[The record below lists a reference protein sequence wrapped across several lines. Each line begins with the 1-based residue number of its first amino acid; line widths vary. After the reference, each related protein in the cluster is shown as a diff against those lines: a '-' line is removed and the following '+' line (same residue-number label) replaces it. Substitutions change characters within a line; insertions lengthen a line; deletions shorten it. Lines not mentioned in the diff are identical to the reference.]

1 MPEKLDRCVAK
12 VKGQK
17 GVDNAYAI
25 CNASLK
31 EIKDDD
37 DDPICRHCGKPESEH
52 GLFTKHDFEEDV
64 EHDDEYESGITIIIK
79 EQEKEAVAIGGGL
92 SAVSIGGKKK
102 TQEHHNPLDIPF
114 GKEVDE
120 IEACPEFDKIH
131 EALMHESYSFENKAG
146 DSMSGPVDEGGEG
159 SGEKGHTTA
168 KDLPFGQEP
177 QGRGNIPSP
186 FRVSKVDAML
196 DDIRQI
202 GGQTTTEDW
211 AAKTGEDPTV
221 VQNDLDKLVQ
231 QGKLNVVSDPSLGNI
246 YSIEPF
252 EDLT

>member
-1 MPEKLDRCVAK
+1 MGVTAIMPAKLDRCVEK

-52 GLFTKHDFEEDV
+52 GLFTKHDFEEDI

-114 GKEVDE
+114 GHETE
-120 IEACPEFDKIH
+120 IEACPEFDKVH
-131 EALMHESYSFENKAG
+131 EALMQESYSFENKAG
-146 DSMSGPVDEGGEG
+146 DYMSGPVDEGGPG
-159 SGEKGHTTA
+159 SGPKKGGGQEEPPMGDPKFVNAKLTWDSLDDVSKTNILA
-168 KDLPFGQEP
+168 TSWGMRPEDIDLSGLDFSLLDQNTQSLIKDLY
-177 QGRGNIPSP
+177 SP
-186 FRVSKVDAML
+186 
-196 DDIRQI
+196 
-202 GGQTTTEDW
+202 
-211 AAKTGEDPTV
+211 
-221 VQNDLDKLVQ
+221 
-231 QGKLNVVSDPSLGNI
+231 
-246 YSIEPF
+246 
-252 EDLT
+252 